1 MPIKP
6 EVLNIKKSAS
16 SRLFL
21 VEELQ
26 LRFSNGEQRTYER
39 LASRG
44 HGAVMMIAIDD
55 QENIILVREYA
66 GGIDD
71 YTLSLPKGAVDAG
84 ETIYQAADRELKE
97 EVGFGAKRIDF
108 LKEMTTAPN
117 YMGHKLKAVIAR
129 DLYPCVLPGDEPE
142 PLEVVRWP
150 LADIDNLALNPEFTE
165 GRAIAG
171 LYMAKHFI
179 ESQKED

>member
-21 VEELQ
+21 VEELE

-44 HGAVMMIAIDD
+44 YGAVMMIAIDD
-55 QENIILVREYA
+55 EDNILLVREYA
-66 GGIDD
+66 GGIED
-71 YTLSLPKGAVDAG
+71 YTLSLPKGAVDKG
-84 ETIYQAADRELKE
+84 ETIFEAADRELKE
-97 EVGFGAKRIDF
+97 EIGFGSKRIEF

-129 DLYPCVLPGDEPE
+129 DLYPCELPGDEPE
-142 PLEVVRWP
+142 PLEVVKWP
-150 LADIDNLALNPEFTE
+150 LSDIDNLALNPEFTE

-171 LYMAKHFI
+171 LYMAKHFL
-179 ESQKED
+179 ENQSG

>member
-6 EVLNIKKSAS
+6 EVLKVKQSAR

-21 VEELQ
+21 VEELK
-26 LRFSNGEQRTYER
+26 LKFSNGVERTYER

-44 HGAVMMIAIDD
+44 NGAVMMIAIDSD
-55 QENIILVREYA
+55 NNLLLVREYA
-66 GGIDD
+66 GGIED
-71 YTLSLPKGAVDAG
+71 YTLSLPKGAVDDG
-84 ETIYQAADRELKE
+84 ETIFQAADRELKE
-97 EVGFGAKRIDF
+97 EVGFGANRIDF

-117 YMGHKLKAVIAR
+117 YMGHKLQAVIAR
-129 DLYPCVLPGDEPE
+129 DLYPCKLEGDEPE
-142 PLEVVRWP
+142 PLEVIKWP
-150 LADIDNLALNPEFTE
+150 LSDIDNLALNPEFTE

-179 ESQKED
+179 ENSKD

>member
-6 EVLNIKKSAS
+6 EILKIEKTAR

-21 VEELQ
+21 VEELE
-26 LRFSNGEQRTYER
+26 LRFSNGEERTYER

-44 HGAVMMIAIDD
+44 NGAVMMIAIDSD
-55 QENIILVREYA
+55 DNLLLVREYA

-71 YTLSLPKGAVDAG
+71 YTLSLPKGAVDPG
-84 ETIYQAADRELKE
+84 ETIFEAADRELKE
-97 EVGFGAKRIDF
+97 EIGFGAKRIDF

-129 DLYPCVLPGDEPE
+129 DLYPCELPGDEPE
-142 PLEVVRWP
+142 PLEVVKWP

-171 LYMAKHFI
+171 LYMARHYLATHR
-179 ESQKED
+179 D